1 MNPLKNQLSQNQMLN
16 SPFDPLVQFVNS
28 GGNPK
33 QLVNQMIN
41 NNPQAKQAI
50 NAIEQK
56 YKGKTPKQIAMQMAR
71 EKGIDLNQ
79 VNQIARMFGQK
90 L

>member
-33 QLVNQMIN
+33 QLINQMIY

-56 YKGKTPKQIAMQMAR
+56 YKGKTAKQIAVQMANER
-71 EKGIDLNQ
+71 GIDLNQ
-79 VNQIARMFGQK
+79 INQVARMFGQK

>member
-16 SPFDPLVQFVNS
+16 SPFDPVVQFVNS

>member
-16 SPFDPLVQFVNS
+16 SPFDSAIQFMNN

-33 QLVNQMIN
+33 QLVNQIIN

-56 YKGKTPKQIAMQMAR
+56 YKGMTPKQIAIQVAKER
-71 EKGIDLNQ
+71 GIDLNQ
-79 VNQIARMFGQK
+79 VNQMARMFGQK

>member
-1 MNPLKNQLSQNQMLN
+1 MNPLKNQLSQNQMSN
-16 SPFDPLVQFVNS
+16 SPFDPVVQFVNS
-28 GGNPK
+28 GGNPQ

>member
-1 MNPLKNQLSQNQMLN
+1 MNPLKNQLSQNQMSN
-16 SPFDPLVQFVNS
+16 SPFDPIVQFVNS

>member
-1 MNPLKNQLSQNQMLN
+1 MLN
-16 SPFDPLVQFVNS
+16 SPFDSAIQFMNN

-50 NAIEQK
+50 NMIEQK
-56 YKGKTPKQIAMQMAR
+56 YKGMTPKQIAIQVAKER
-71 EKGIDLNQ
+71 GIDLNQ
-79 VNQIARMFGQK
+79 VNQMARMFGQK

>member
-16 SPFDPLVQFVNS
+16 SPFDPVVQFVNS
-28 GGNPK
+28 GGNPQ

>member
-1 MNPLKNQLSQNQMLN
+1 MSN
-16 SPFDPLVQFVNS
+16 SPFDPVVQFVNS
-28 GGNPK
+28 GGNPQ